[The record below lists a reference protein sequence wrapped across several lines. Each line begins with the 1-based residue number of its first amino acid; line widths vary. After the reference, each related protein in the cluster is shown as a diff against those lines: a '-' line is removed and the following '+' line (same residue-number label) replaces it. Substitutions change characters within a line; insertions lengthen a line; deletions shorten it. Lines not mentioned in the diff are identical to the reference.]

1 MTHRVRIEIKQHIAY
16 VTLTRPEQHNGV
28 DVAMLR
34 AMRRAQKSL
43 GKQKQLRA
51 VILQGEGPSF
61 CAGLDFNSVLGK
73 PSHALWAFLQLWWPV
88 RNTFQDWSLGWR
100 TLPMPVIA
108 VLHGHCYGAGLQ
120 LALGA
125 DFRICNSATKL
136 SFMEAKWGL
145 VPDMGGAA
153 LVRELL
159 PMDLAKEL
167 VLTGR
172 IIDGQTAK
180 NLGLVT
186 QLSDTP
192 LQAAEQL
199 AAELATRS
207 PDAIAAGKFLLQ
219 DAWQGSL
226 RQALAAERRW
236 QRRIVGRANQR
247 IALERNQKKTDRA
260 FKKCKF

>member
-1 MTHRVRIEIKQHIAY
+1 MTHRVRIETKEHLAY

-28 DVAMLR
+28 DLAMLR
-34 AMRRAQKSL
+34 AVLQAQKSL

-73 PSHALWAFLQLWWPV
+73 PSHALWAYLQLWWPLA
-88 RNTFQDWSLGWR
+88 NKFQDWSLGWR
-100 TLPMPVIA
+100 KLPMPVIA

-125 DFRICNSATKL
+125 DFRICSSATKL

-153 LVRELL
+153 LIRELL
-159 PMDLAKEL
+159 PMDIAKEL
-167 VLTGR
+167 IMSGR
-172 IIDGQTAK
+172 IMDGSSAK

-199 AAELATRS
+199 AVELASRS

-219 DAWQGSL
+219 DVWQGSL

-236 QRRIVGRANQR
+236 QRRIVGRTNQR
-247 IALERNQKKTDRA
+247 IALERNKKKTDRA
-260 FKKCKF
+260 FKNCRF

>member
-1 MTHRVRIEIKQHIAY
+1 MTSRLRIHIKEQVAY

-28 DVAMLR
+28 DLAMLR
-34 AMRRAQKSL
+34 AVIRAQKSL

-73 PSHALWAFLQLWWPV
+73 PSHALWAYLQLWWPL
-88 RNTFQDWSLGWR
+88 RNKFQNWSLGWR
-100 TLPMPVIA
+100 DLPVPVIA

-125 DFRICNSATKL
+125 DFRICSPDAKL
-136 SFMEAKWGL
+136 AMLEAKWGL
-145 VPDMGGAA
+145 VPDMGGVA
-153 LVRELL
+153 LMRELL
-159 PMDLAKEL
+159 PMDIAKEL
-167 VLTGR
+167 TLSGR
-172 IIDGQTAK
+172 IIDGSSAK

-186 QLSDTP
+186 QLSDSP

-199 AAELATRS
+199 AAELAARS

-219 DAWQGSL
+219 DAWRGSL

-236 QRRIVGRANQR
+236 QRRIIGRTNQR
-247 IALERNQKKTDRA
+247 IALEKNQKKSDRA
-260 FKKCKF
+260 FENCKF